1 MPSGDNRTIMESEGP
16 SVGWEERGQRS
27 ANSVDH
33 PASEML
39 IRLNGEDRKVQPGTT
54 IAGLLADLGV
64 PRDRVA
70 VEVDRT
76 IVRRADW
83 EGTQLSPGVVVE
95 VVHFVGGG

>member
-1 MPSGDNRTIMESEGP
+1 
-16 SVGWEERGQRS
+16 
-27 ANSVDH
+27 
-33 PASEML
+33 ML
-39 IRLNGEDRKVQPGTT
+39 ICLNGEDRKVRNGTT

-64 PRDRVA
+64 SRDRVA

-83 EGTQLSPGVVVE
+83 EGTELSPGVAVE